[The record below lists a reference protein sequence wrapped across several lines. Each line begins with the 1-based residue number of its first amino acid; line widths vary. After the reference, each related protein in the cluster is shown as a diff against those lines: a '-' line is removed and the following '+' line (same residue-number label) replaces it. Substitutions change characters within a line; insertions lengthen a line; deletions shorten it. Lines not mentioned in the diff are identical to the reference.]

1 MNEQSDSLSTIIEEI
16 DQTRI
21 TTALSIESAEQLI
34 SDGHIELS
42 DLSEQVQLIADDTA
56 IHIQVR

>member
-1 MNEQSDSLSTIIEEI
+1 MNEQSDRLLPIIVEV

-34 SDGHIELS
+34 FEGRIELS
-42 DLSEQVQLIADDTA
+42 DLSEQVQIIADDTA